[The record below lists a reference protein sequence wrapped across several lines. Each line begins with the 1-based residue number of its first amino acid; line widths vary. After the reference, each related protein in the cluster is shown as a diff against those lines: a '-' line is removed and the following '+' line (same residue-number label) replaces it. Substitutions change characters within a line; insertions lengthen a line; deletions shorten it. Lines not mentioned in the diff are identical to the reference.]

1 MLAIT
6 THPAGLSFKVHVQP
20 GASRN
25 QVLGLHG
32 DALKLKIK
40 APPVEGRANKACIEF
55 LSEELG
61 LPKSAIEILSGHSSR
76 QKKIRITCSASRSA
90 LLRLRLAEL
99 CAG

>member
-32 DALKLKIK
+32 DALKLKLT
-40 APPVEGRANKACIEF
+40 APPVEGKANKACIEL
-55 LSEELG
+55 LSEALG
-61 LPKSAIEILSGHSSR
+61 LPKTSIEIVSGQTSR
-76 QKKIRITCSASRSA
+76 RKKIRVTCSASRSA
-90 LLRLRLAEL
+90 LLRLRLDEL
-99 CAG
+99 CTG